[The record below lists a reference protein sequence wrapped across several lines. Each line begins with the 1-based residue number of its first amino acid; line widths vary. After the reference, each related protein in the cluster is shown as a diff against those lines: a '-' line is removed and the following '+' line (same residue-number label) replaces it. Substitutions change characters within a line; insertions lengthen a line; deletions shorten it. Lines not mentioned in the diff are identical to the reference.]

1 MADIT
6 HNFGSS
12 FQAIRPSLG
21 PSITF
26 LGSTDIELVVN
37 GDFIDFGAD
46 ARDSKNKSNRG
57 GYTVDTTGLD
67 MNTPGTYTIKY
78 VAYDLVG
85 RKTEITRDVV
95 VKLGDSQV
103 SSSSIRTLGD
113 LNQDGTTDV
122 FALMHPTTSGL
133 NAKPVYDYQ
142 GAGVLTDSDLA
153 GITIDSTLLDLN
165 PGLSQEQLFI
175 KVKGEGES
183 HTLNLINSTS
193 SALMLSSD
201 VGLLIKDFTDGKST
215 VNFTTQSSG
224 YTGAIVTLTAEA
236 ITINIAHGS
245 SSHTLIEQLK
255 AAYVAQ
261 GAEPV
266 WGFSLVDFIADNTG
280 GTGDNT
286 GGTGDNT
293 GGTGDNTGGTGDNTG
308 DEPSIIDEIQTLNPL
323 PANNFTAETQ
333 TRSNLVNATLSG
345 SYLLYGDLNEDYT
358 TNLLTGAYDFT
369 SYAGVL
375 ADWDFKPIYNLF
387 SIADLDTPLTTVVNN
402 GYNPL
407 IQSSSSIFK
416 ITDSGVS
423 DDTNYE
429 KGTGSWDENLTPA
442 IAIGK
447 DTVLAY
453 VDTSPDLLEVMN
465 NTYNRIIYTTQGV
478 NQNGLPGGNIASTN
492 NVVEHDAS
500 SGIVSDSD
508 TIASL
513 FVELHGGQ
521 PVHEDILLQRD
532 STGVLNP
539 TNVWVYWDADVF
551 IEFAGAAYNGLN
563 DQIFVVTETDFNS
576 ALNGQNLKTSTNWG
590 ETTTGTITFKN
601 LHDANVGNIQTYNPE
616 IAGSLYLVVTNSDG
630 NLSQLYS
637 VQNNNNNPLTD
648 TASMYWSDEQ
658 QYISGHTLQPGGWS
672 LTGPT
677 TITEQQ
683 AGEWLTLMRIEYLDE
698 WNNSGAVLRTDGG
711 DDAHR
716 LVLTI
721 YQSATV
727 IDIVT
732 ALDDWKRSSRSNF
745 ADRSKIDQII
755 TNISTVVPTTAQ
767 TESLSNSVDTTIQAT
782 GLTSSESNLT
792 GTGTLQDIQAAIVT
806 DLTSLPATGSL
817 SPLDS
822 PPPSPATWTL
832 DFPLYRGFTANN
844 INNKT
849 GVVELSYDHSNN
861 ISGVFMLTST
871 IGVMFTDVLHD
882 GNPRG
887 RTLNVRPT
895 TQDGSAAQVP
905 WDTTNS
911 FVDTADG
918 KSYVLLGDIR
928 LDATKSPREI
938 IYGLLEAKENQNTE
952 YNSSSTRTWD
962 FIVVQLP

>member
-67 MNTPGTYTIKY
+67 MSTPGTYTIKY

-85 RKTEITRDVV
+85 RKTEVTRDVV

-142 GAGVLTDSDLA
+142 GDGVLANSDLS

-165 PGLSQEQLFI
+165 PELPQEQLFI
-175 KVKGEGES
+175 KIKNEGES

-201 VGLLIKDFTDGKST
+201 VGLLIKDFTGGKST

-224 YTGAIVTLTAEA
+224 YTGEVVTLTAEA

-280 GTGDNT
+280 DNTGDNT
-286 GGTGDNT
+286 D
-293 GGTGDNTGGTGDNTG
+293 
-308 DEPSIIDEIQTLNPL
+308 DESSIIDEIQTINPI
-323 PANNFTAETQ
+323 PTSNFTPETQ
-333 TRSNLVNATLSG
+333 TRANLVNATLSG
-345 SYLLYGDLNEDYT
+345 SYLLYGDLNDDNT
-358 TNLLTGAYDFT
+358 TNLLTDSYDFT
-369 SYAGVL
+369 SYAGEL
-375 ADWDFKPIYNLF
+375 TDWDFKPIYNLF
-387 SIADLDTPLTTVVNN
+387 SIADLDTPFTTVVSN
-402 GYNPL
+402 GYNAL

-416 ITDSGVS
+416 ITDSSIS
-423 DDTNYE
+423 DEANYE
-429 KGTGSWDENLTPA
+429 KGAGAWDENITPA
-442 IAIGK
+442 FAIGE

-453 VDTSPDLLEVMN
+453 VDTSPELLEVMDN
-465 NTYNRIIYTTQGV
+465 VYNRVVYTTEE
-478 NQNGLPGGNIASTN
+478 GNFATTN
-492 NVVEHDAS
+492 NAVVHDAS
-500 SGIVSDSD
+500 SGLVSDSAE
-508 TIASL
+508 ISPL

-521 PVHEDILLQRD
+521 PGHEDIFLQRD
-532 STGVLNP
+532 GTGALSP
-539 TNVWVYWDADVF
+539 TGAWLYWNADVF
-551 IEFAGAAYNGLN
+551 LELYGAAYNAVN
-563 DQIFVVTETDFNS
+563 DQIFVVTETQLNTV
-576 ALNGQNLKTSTNWG
+576 LNGQSLRMSSDFGTSFSG
-590 ETTTGTITFKN
+590 DVKFKD
-601 LHDANVGNIQTYNPE
+601 LYDANAGNIQTYNSE
-616 IAGSLYLVVTNSDG
+616 ITGTLYLAVTNSDG
-630 NLSQLYS
+630 DVSQLYT
-637 VQNNNNNPLTD
+637 VQNDNGDILTD
-648 TASMYWSDEQ
+648 TSTMYWNNEL
-658 QYISGHTLQPGGWS
+658 QYVQGFILKPGGWNLMGS
-672 LTGPT
+672 V

-683 AGEWLTLMRIEYLDE
+683 AGDWLKRMKIDYIDT
-698 WNNSGAVLRTDGG
+698 WNLPGAIVQTDGS
-711 DDAHR
+711 DQRR

-721 YQSATV
+721 YNSATV

-732 ALDDWKRSSRSNF
+732 ALNDWKLSSRSTF
-745 ADRSKIDQII
+745 DERSKIDQII
-755 TNISTVVPTTAQ
+755 TNISTAVPTATQ
-767 TESLSNSVDTTIQAT
+767 IQSISDSLDTTVQASGLSQGT
-782 GLTSSESNLT
+782 GDSIT
-792 GTGTLQDIQAAIVT
+792 GTGTLSDLNADFVT
-806 DLTSLPATGSL
+806 DLTMLNATNSLAPIV
-817 SPLDS
+817 
-822 PPPSPATWTL
+822 PPSSPASWTL
-832 DFPLYRGFTANN
+832 SFPLYRGFTENN

-849 GVVELSYDHSNN
+849 GVREMSYDHSNN
-861 ISGVFMLTST
+861 ISGVFMLDAQY
-871 IGVMFTDVLHD
+871 GVMFTDVLHD
-882 GNPRG
+882 YTDRSN
-887 RTLNVRPT
+887 TLNIRPAT
-895 TQDGSAAQVP
+895 TDGSAAQVD
-905 WDTTNS
+905 WDTTNPY
-911 FVDTADG
+911 VDTADG
-918 KSYVLLGDIR
+918 KSYLYLDNIR
-928 LDATKSPREI
+928 LDVTKSPREI
-938 IYGLLEAKENQNTE
+938 IYGLLEAKENQNSA
-952 YNSSSTRTWD
+952 YNSSSTRVWD
-962 FIVVQLP
+962 FVVVKVNQ